1 MNDKTN
7 DEKLKILRDRLAQIQ
22 DKSTNE
28 NSLSDRKDLNLEKD
42 INNSIENSVEITKNK
57 KNNKTVIYIILF
69 FLVGL
74 STFFYFLENKTADII
89 EKTDF
94 VTEVV
99 EKEII
104 YSIKYKGNNI
114 AVISKFLEESSAKAE
129 VNNLITKGFKADYV
143 FLPEISNSLRKE
155 YQVFI
160 GPYETI
166 EETNQWI
173 KNIDKEISIINISDG
188 TIIRTIKSSYQI
200 KIEKEK
206 AENERLAKEKVENE
220 RLAKEKAENE
230 RLAKEKVENE
240 RLAKE
245 KVENERLAKEK
256 VENERL
262 AKEKAENER
271 LAKEKVENERL
282 AKEKAENERLAKEK
296 AKKKRLAK
304 EKAEKK
310 KIAKEKVEKKRLA
323 KENSKKKKL
332 AEDKAKKL
340 NLDKVAEEKKRI
352 LEREAESLK
361 KEIALLKNRK
371 ILIKNNKDIKIKY
384 TYKFTETNRD
394 EGFVTISNNAGYP
407 IIKQTFINVESQGG
421 SNNIV
426 KGIKKIMNT
435 NGMLIDQIYFEKS
448 GNITP
453 VYKGEISEVYN

>member
-1 MNDKTN
+1 MTDKTN

-69 FLVGL
+69 FLIGL

-206 AENERLAKEKVENE
+206 AENERLAKEK
-220 RLAKEKAENE
+220 
-230 RLAKEKVENE
+230 
-240 RLAKE
+240 
-245 KVENERLAKEK
+245 
-256 VENERL
+256 
-262 AKEKAENER
+262 
-271 LAKEKVENERL
+271 
-282 AKEKAENERLAKEK
+282 AENERLAKEK

-304 EKAEKK
+304 EKAENK

-426 KGIKKIMNT
+426 KGIKKLMNT

>member
-256 VENERL
+256 
-262 AKEKAENER
+262 AENER

>member
-1 MNDKTN
+1 MTDKTN

-245 KVENERLAKEK
+245 K
-256 VENERL
+256 
-262 AKEKAENER
+262 
-271 LAKEKVENERL
+271 
-282 AKEKAENERLAKEK
+282 AENERLAKEK

>member
-1 MNDKTN
+1 MTDKTN

-22 DKSTNE
+22 DKSTYE

-69 FLVGL
+69 FLIGL

-94 VTEVV
+94 VAEVV

-245 KVENERLAKEK
+245 KA
-256 VENERL
+256 ENERL

-282 AKEKAENERLAKEK
+282 AKEKAEN
-296 AKKKRLAK
+296 
-304 EKAEKK
+304 K

>member
-1 MNDKTN
+1 MTDKTN

-69 FLVGL
+69 FLIGL

-94 VTEVV
+94 VAEVV

-245 KVENERLAKEK
+245 KA
-256 VENERL
+256 ENERL

-282 AKEKAENERLAKEK
+282 AKEKVENERLSKEK

-304 EKAEKK
+304 EKVENERL
-310 KIAKEKVEKKRLA
+310 AKEKVEKKRLA

>member
-1 MNDKTN
+1 MTDKTN

-69 FLVGL
+69 FLIGL

-240 RLAKE
+240 RLAQE
-245 KVENERLAKEK
+245 KV
-256 VENERL
+256 
-262 AKEKAENER
+262 
-271 LAKEKVENERL
+271 
-282 AKEKAENERLAKEK
+282 ENERLAKEK

-304 EKAEKK
+304 EKAENK
-310 KIAKEKVEKKRLA
+310 KIAKEKVEKIRLA

-332 AEDKAKKL
+332 AEDRAKKL

>member
-1 MNDKTN
+1 MTDKTN

-69 FLVGL
+69 FLIGL

-94 VTEVV
+94 VAEVV

-220 RLAKEKAENE
+220 RLAKEKE
-230 RLAKEKVENE
+230 
-240 RLAKE
+240 
-245 KVENERLAKEK
+245 
-256 VENERL
+256 
-262 AKEKAENER
+262 ENER

-304 EKAEKK
+304 EKAENK

-371 ILIKNNKDIKIKY
+371 ILIKNNKDIKINY

-435 NGMLIDQIYFEKS
+435 NGILIDQIYFEKS

>member
-230 RLAKEKVENE
+230 RLAKEK
-240 RLAKE
+240 
-245 KVENERLAKEK
+245 
-256 VENERL
+256 
-262 AKEKAENER
+262 
-271 LAKEKVENERL
+271 
-282 AKEKAENERLAKEK
+282 

>member
-1 MNDKTN
+1 MTDKTN

-271 LAKEKVENERL
+271 LAKEK
-282 AKEKAENERLAKEK
+282 

>member
-1 MNDKTN
+1 MTDKTN

-22 DKSTNE
+22 DKSTYE

-69 FLVGL
+69 FLIGL

-94 VTEVV
+94 VAEVV

-262 AKEKAENER
+262 S
-271 LAKEKVENERL
+271 
-282 AKEKAENERLAKEK
+282 KEK

>member
-1 MNDKTN
+1 MTDKTN
-7 DEKLKILRDRLAQIQ
+7 DEKLRILRDRLAQIQ
-22 DKSTNE
+22 EKSNSE
-28 NSLSDRKDLNLEKD
+28 NNLSKRRDLNLEKD
-42 INNSIENSVEITKNK
+42 INNSIENSVEINSSKVNK
-57 KNNKTVIYIILF
+57 KPILYIILF
-69 FLVGL
+69 LLIGL
-74 STFFYFLENKTADII
+74 STFFYFTKTKTADII
-89 EKTDF
+89 EKTDW
-94 VTEVV
+94 VDEVV
-99 EKEII
+99 EKEVI
-104 YSIKYKGNNI
+104 YSLKYKGNNI
-114 AVISKFLEESSAKAE
+114 AVISRFLEESSAKAE
-129 VNNLITKGFKADYV
+129 VNNLITRGFKADYIY
-143 FLPEISNSLRKE
+143 LPENSNVSRKE

-160 GPYETI
+160 GPYETN

-173 KNIDKEISIINISDG
+173 KNIDKEISIINISNG
-188 TIIRTIKSSYQI
+188 TIIRTIKSSFQI

-206 AENERLAKEKVENE
+206 AENE

-245 KVENERLAKEK
+245 KVENERLS
-256 VENERL
+256 
-262 AKEKAENER
+262 
-271 LAKEKVENERL
+271 
-282 AKEKAENERLAKEK
+282 KEK

-304 EKAEKK
+304 EKVENERL
-310 KIAKEKVEKKRLA
+310 AKEKVEKKRLA

>member
-1 MNDKTN
+1 MTDKTN

-28 NSLSDRKDLNLEKD
+28 NSLSDRKDINLEKD

-69 FLVGL
+69 FLIGL

-245 KVENERLAKEK
+245 K
-256 VENERL
+256 
-262 AKEKAENER
+262 
-271 LAKEKVENERL
+271 
-282 AKEKAENERLAKEK
+282 AENERLAKEK

-304 EKAEKK
+304 EKAENK

>member
-1 MNDKTN
+1 MTDKTN

-69 FLVGL
+69 FLIGL

-245 KVENERLAKEK
+245 K
-256 VENERL
+256 
-262 AKEKAENER
+262 
-271 LAKEKVENERL
+271 
-282 AKEKAENERLAKEK
+282 AENERLAKEK

-304 EKAEKK
+304 EKAENK

-371 ILIKNNKDIKIKY
+371 ILIKNNKDIKINY

-435 NGMLIDQIYFEKS
+435 NGILIDQIYFEKS

>member
-256 VENERL
+256 
-262 AKEKAENER
+262 
-271 LAKEKVENERL
+271 
-282 AKEKAENERLAKEK
+282 

>member
-1 MNDKTN
+1 MTDKTN
-7 DEKLKILRDRLAQIQ
+7 NEKLKILRDRLAQIQ

-28 NSLSDRKDLNLEKD
+28 TSLSDRKDLNLEKD

-94 VTEVV
+94 VAEVV

-206 AENERLAKEKVENE
+206 AENERLAKEK
-220 RLAKEKAENE
+220 AENE

-271 LAKEKVENERL
+271 LAKEKVEKKRL
-282 AKEKAENERLAKEK
+282 AKENAENERLAKEQ
-296 AKKKRLAK
+296 AK
-304 EKAEKK
+304 
-310 KIAKEKVEKKRLA
+310 KKRLA

-371 ILIKNNKDIKIKY
+371 ILIKKNKDIKIKY
-384 TYKFTETNRD
+384 TYKFTETNSD

>member
-1 MNDKTN
+1 MTDKTN

-69 FLVGL
+69 FLIGL

-94 VTEVV
+94 VAEVV

-220 RLAKEKAENE
+220 RLAKEKA
-230 RLAKEKVENE
+230 
-240 RLAKE
+240 
-245 KVENERLAKEK
+245 
-256 VENERL
+256 
-262 AKEKAENER
+262 
-271 LAKEKVENERL
+271 
-282 AKEKAENERLAKEK
+282 
-296 AKKKRLAK
+296 KKKRLAK
-304 EKAEKK
+304 EKAENK

-332 AEDKAKKL
+332 AEDRAKKL

>member
-1 MNDKTN
+1 MTDKTN

-69 FLVGL
+69 FLIGL

-94 VTEVV
+94 VAEVV

-240 RLAKE
+240 RLAQ
-245 KVENERLAKEK
+245 EK

-262 AKEKAENER
+262 AKEKAEN
-271 LAKEKVENERL
+271 
-282 AKEKAENERLAKEK
+282 
-296 AKKKRLAK
+296 
-304 EKAEKK
+304 K

-332 AEDKAKKL
+332 AEDRAKKL

>member
-206 AENERLAKEKVENE
+206 AENERLAKEK
-220 RLAKEKAENE
+220 AENE

-245 KVENERLAKEK
+245 KV
-256 VENERL
+256 
-262 AKEKAENER
+262 
-271 LAKEKVENERL
+271 
-282 AKEKAENERLAKEK
+282 ENERLAKEK

>member
-1 MNDKTN
+1 MTDKTN

-28 NSLSDRKDLNLEKD
+28 NSLSDRKDINLEKD

-69 FLVGL
+69 FLIGL

-206 AENERLAKEKVENE
+206 AENERLAKEKAENE

-230 RLAKEKVENE
+230 RLAKEK
-240 RLAKE
+240 A
-245 KVENERLAKEK
+245 
-256 VENERL
+256 
-262 AKEKAENER
+262 
-271 LAKEKVENERL
+271 ENERL

-304 EKAEKK
+304 EKAENK

>member
-1 MNDKTN
+1 MTDKTN

-42 INNSIENSVEITKNK
+42 INNSIENSLEITKNK

-200 KIEKEK
+200 KIE
-206 AENERLAKEKVENE
+206 
-220 RLAKEKAENE
+220 
-230 RLAKEKVENE
+230 
-240 RLAKE
+240 
-245 KVENERLAKEK
+245 
-256 VENERL
+256 
-262 AKEKAENER
+262 KEKAENER

>member
-1 MNDKTN
+1 MTDKTN

-22 DKSTNE
+22 DKSTYE

-69 FLVGL
+69 FLIGL

-94 VTEVV
+94 VAEVV

-262 AKEKAENER
+262 S
-271 LAKEKVENERL
+271 
-282 AKEKAENERLAKEK
+282 KEK

-304 EKAEKK
+304 EKVENERL
-310 KIAKEKVEKKRLA
+310 AKEKVEKKRLA

>member
-1 MNDKTN
+1 MTDKTN
-7 DEKLKILRDRLAQIQ
+7 DEKLRILRDRLAQIQ
-22 DKSTNE
+22 EKSKSE
-28 NSLSDRKDLNLEKD
+28 NNLSKRRDLNLEKD
-42 INNSIENSVEITKNK
+42 INNSIENSVEITSSKVNK
-57 KNNKTVIYIILF
+57 KPILYIILF
-69 FLVGL
+69 LLIGL
-74 STFFYFLENKTADII
+74 STFFYFTKTKTADII
-89 EKTDF
+89 EKTDW
-94 VTEVV
+94 VDEVV
-99 EKEII
+99 EKEVI
-104 YSIKYKGNNI
+104 YSLKYKGNNI
-114 AVISKFLEESSAKAE
+114 AVISRFLEESSAKAE
-129 VNNLITKGFKADYV
+129 VNNLITRGFKADYIY
-143 FLPEISNSLRKE
+143 LPENSNISRKE

-160 GPYETI
+160 GPYETN

-188 TIIRTIKSSYQI
+188 TIIRTIKSSFQI

-206 AENERLAKEKVENE
+206 AENE

-262 AKEKAENER
+262 AKEKAE
-271 LAKEKVENERL
+271 KKKL
-282 AKEKAENERLAKEK
+282 AKEKAE
-296 AKKKRLAK
+296 KKKLAK

-310 KIAKEKVEKKRLA
+310 KIAKAKAKK
-323 KENSKKKKL
+323 NKL
-332 AEDKAKKL
+332 AEDKARKL
-340 NLDKVAEEKKRI
+340 NLDKVADEKKRI
-352 LEREAESLK
+352 LEQEAENLK

-371 ILIKNNKDIKIKY
+371 ILIENNKDIKIKY

-394 EGFVTISNNAGYP
+394 EGFITISNNAGYP

-435 NGMLIDQIYFEKS
+435 NGMLIDQIYFQKN

-453 VYKGEISEVYN
+453 IYKGEIIEVYN

>member
-1 MNDKTN
+1 MTDKTN

-166 EETNQWI
+166 EETNQWT

-256 VENERL
+256 
-262 AKEKAENER
+262 A
-271 LAKEKVENERL
+271 ENERL

>member
-1 MNDKTN
+1 MTDKTN
-7 DEKLKILRDRLAQIQ
+7 DEKLRILRDRLAQIQ
-22 DKSTNE
+22 EKSKSE
-28 NSLSDRKDLNLEKD
+28 NNLSKRRDLNLEKD
-42 INNSIENSVEITKNK
+42 INNSIENSVEITSSKVNK
-57 KNNKTVIYIILF
+57 KPILYIILF
-69 FLVGL
+69 LLIGL
-74 STFFYFLENKTADII
+74 STFFYFTKTKTAHII
-89 EKTDF
+89 EKTDW
-94 VTEVV
+94 VDEVV
-99 EKEII
+99 EKEVI
-104 YSIKYKGNNI
+104 YSLKYKGNNI
-114 AVISKFLEESSAKAE
+114 AVISRFLEESSAKAE
-129 VNNLITKGFKADYV
+129 VNNLITRGFKADYIY
-143 FLPEISNSLRKE
+143 LPENSNISRKE

-200 KIEKEK
+200 KIE
-206 AENERLAKEKVENE
+206 
-220 RLAKEKAENE
+220 
-230 RLAKEKVENE
+230 
-240 RLAKE
+240 
-245 KVENERLAKEK
+245 
-256 VENERL
+256 
-262 AKEKAENER
+262 KEKAENER

>member
-1 MNDKTN
+1 MTDKTN

-22 DKSTNE
+22 DKSTNK

-57 KNNKTVIYIILF
+57 KNNKTVIYTILF
-69 FLVGL
+69 FLIGL

-262 AKEKAENER
+262 AKEKA
-271 LAKEKVENERL
+271 
-282 AKEKAENERLAKEK
+282 
-296 AKKKRLAK
+296 KKKRLAK
-304 EKAEKK
+304 EKAENK
-310 KIAKEKVEKKRLA
+310 KIAKEKVEKIRLA

-332 AEDKAKKL
+332 AEDRAKKL

-407 IIKQTFINVESQGG
+407 IIKQTFINIESQGG

>member
-1 MNDKTN
+1 MTDKTN

-256 VENERL
+256 
-262 AKEKAENER
+262 AENER

>member
-1 MNDKTN
+1 MTDKTN

-230 RLAKEKVENE
+230 RLAKEK
-240 RLAKE
+240 
-245 KVENERLAKEK
+245 
-256 VENERL
+256 
-262 AKEKAENER
+262 
-271 LAKEKVENERL
+271 
-282 AKEKAENERLAKEK
+282 

>member
-1 MNDKTN
+1 MTDKTN

-28 NSLSDRKDLNLEKD
+28 NSLSDRKDINLEKD

-69 FLVGL
+69 FLIGL

-240 RLAKE
+240 RLAQE
-245 KVENERLAKEK
+245 KV
-256 VENERL
+256 
-262 AKEKAENER
+262 
-271 LAKEKVENERL
+271 
-282 AKEKAENERLAKEK
+282 ENERLAKEK

-304 EKAEKK
+304 EKAENK